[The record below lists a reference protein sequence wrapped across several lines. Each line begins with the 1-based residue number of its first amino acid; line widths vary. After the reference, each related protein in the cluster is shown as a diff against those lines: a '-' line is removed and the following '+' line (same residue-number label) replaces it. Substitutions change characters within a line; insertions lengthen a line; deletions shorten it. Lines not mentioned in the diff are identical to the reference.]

1 MTTVNDGFKVQS
13 RSVAEVDRYNFL
25 ELPDGEVD
33 AISQVAVSQ
42 ALVQKQAMGLPITIW
57 NNGNPYRQY
66 SDGRVEYW
74 IEY

>member
-42 ALVQKQAMGLPITIW
+42 SLVQKQAMGLPITIW